1 MILLRKTYTLVLKA
15 MLEILYEIRTII
27 RKMLNTSALTNER
40 ITQVE
45 NKLTTLETSLN
56 NQIENKIND
65 KNLLTP
71 NTSK

>member
-1 MILLRKTYTLVLKA
+1 

>member
-1 MILLRKTYTLVLKA
+1 VLKA

>member
-1 MILLRKTYTLVLKA
+1 MRLLRKTYTLVLKA